1 MRLRWWVTGRGG
13 SRRFLSWVTSDG
25 GRNVRVK
32 AVDPRFVVILVTGD
46 AFPIFRTSAGF
57 GRHGI
62 EIAPAFIVIL
72 ITIWLRSCL
81 KRTR

>member
-1 MRLRWWVTGRGG
+1 
-13 SRRFLSWVTSDG
+13 
-25 GRNVRVK
+25 
-32 AVDPRFVVILVTGD
+32 VILVTGD
-46 AFPIFRTSAGF
+46 AFPIFRIFAGF